1 MRWKSTISVLAS
13 LGLFGALQGVTGLAA
28 SGQTLT
34 IGVDHIDAANQ
45 NFAAGRVFGYNDFFS
60 RAVTVHS
67 GDTLDFKTAFGFHI
81 LSMTTDVAAA
91 RQALPLAVLDTD
103 DPNAVGS
110 GAPKIQ
116 LGPAFFA
123 SSGPPACGAPG
134 SPPCDFT
141 GATLP
146 PAGVN
151 GGNDWFVHVN
161 AAPGTYHYFCFLHPG
176 MEGTLRVV
184 DSPQPTTTQ
193 AVIDEMAQGQFASDR
208 SQALDAE
215 AAASVPTF
223 SGGAPG
229 TRTYQVNVG
238 LTVAKNHVTLF
249 EMLPSSLALAPGD
262 SVRYAWGTVE
272 AHSVTFPGTLDLPP
286 FRPDFEAPDP
296 ADSGFEFIVDPG
308 NAPNGTILSNSAA
321 AVDSGLLVGSAYG
334 LQPSAQS
341 WSVGTASAGAYTYHC
356 ILHDWMQGTLNV
368 SN

>member
-1 MRWKSTISVLAS
+1 MRWKSAVSVLAS
-13 LGLFGALQGVTGLAA
+13 LGMFAALQGATGLAA
-28 SGQTLT
+28 GGQTLT
-34 IGVDHIDAANQ
+34 IGVDHVDPANQ

-60 RAVTVHS
+60 RAVTLHS

-123 SSGPPACGAPG
+123 SNGPPACGAPG

-151 GGNDWFVHVN
+151 GGNDWFVQVN
-161 AAPGTYHYFCFLHPG
+161 ASPGTYHFFCFLHPG
-176 MEGTLRVV
+176 MQGTVRVV
-184 DSPQPTTTQ
+184 DTSQPTTTQ
-193 AVIDEMAQGQFASDR
+193 AVIEAMSQGQFASEQ

-215 AAASVPTF
+215 AAASVPTYT
-223 SGGAPG
+223 GGAPG

-249 EMLPSSLALAPGD
+249 EMLPSNLALAPGD
-262 SVRYAWGTVE
+262 SVRYAWGAVE
-272 AHSVTFPGTLDLPP
+272 AHSVTFPATNDLPP
-286 FRPDFEAPDP
+286 FRPDLEAPDP
-296 ADSGFEFIVDPG
+296 AGFELILDPG
-308 NAPNGTILSNSAA
+308 NAPSGTNLSKPGA

-341 WSVGTASAGAYTYHC
+341 WSVGAAAPGAYTYHC

-368 SN
+368 SS

>member
-1 MRWKSTISVLAS
+1 MRWKSAFSVLAS
-13 LGLFGALQGVTGLAA
+13 LALFGALQGVTGLAA
-28 SGQTLT
+28 GGQTLT
-34 IGVDHIDAANQ
+34 IGVDHVDAANQ
-45 NFAAGRVFGYNDFFS
+45 DFAAGRVFGYNDFFS

-67 GDTLDFKTAFGFHI
+67 GDTLDFKTAFGLHI

-91 RQALPLAVLDTD
+91 RQALPLALLDTD

-123 SSGPPACGAPG
+123 TTGPPPCGAPG
-134 SPPCDFT
+134 SSPCNFT

-146 PAGVN
+146 PAAVN

-161 AAPGTYHYFCFLHPG
+161 AASGTYHYFCYLHPG

-184 DSPQPTTTQ
+184 ATPQPTTTQ
-193 AVIDEMAQGQFASDR
+193 AVIDAMAQGQFASDQ

-215 AAASVPTF
+215 AAASVPVF

-238 LTVAKNHVTLF
+238 LTVAQNHVTLF
-249 EMLPSSLALAPGD
+249 EMLPSNLALAPGD
-262 SVRYAWGTVE
+262 SVRYAWGAVE
-272 AHSVTFPGTLDLPP
+272 AHSVTFPATTDLPP
-286 FRPDFEAPDP
+286 FGPDFEPPAA
-296 ADSGFEFIVDPG
+296 ADSGFELILDPG
-308 NAPNGTILSNSAA
+308 NAPNGTILGNPAA
-321 AVDSGLLVGSAYG
+321 TVDSGLLVGSAYG
-334 LQPSAQS
+334 LQPSTQS
-341 WSVGTASAGAYTYHC
+341 WSVGTAGAGTYTYHC

-368 SN
+368 SS